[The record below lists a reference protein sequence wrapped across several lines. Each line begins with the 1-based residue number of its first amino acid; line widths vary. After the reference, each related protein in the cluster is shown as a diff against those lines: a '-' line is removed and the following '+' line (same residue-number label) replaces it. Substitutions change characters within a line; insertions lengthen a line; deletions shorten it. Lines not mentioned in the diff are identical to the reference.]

1 VSGRREQ
8 SRGIVPAEGNFEEH
22 PYFRVGDRNAGT
34 GIMQFE
40 NQLRTKDGNV
50 MQQSWV
56 VRAAHGRGLPGRYD
70 QDVYV
75 ALMQLIDAKGLPED
89 GWVSFSVY
97 ELVELM
103 GKQHSGREYGQVR
116 ESLQRLAT
124 TSIESK
130 NAFYHKGRKAY
141 ISDAFSLLTEARLA
155 EYEGIA
161 GERRDRNRVHLSQ
174 YFVESYRA
182 NYLKHIDAGFYFSL
196 SSPIAKRLYRLVD
209 KKRGG
214 RKSWEVELFSLKSRI
229 PLSDYKYVS
238 KIKEKLAPAHDELT
252 TKGFLKGVSY
262 RQNDAGQEYAAY
274 EITEDFHARRAAVTS
289 RSLSADELFCV
300 QRLQAE
306 GMACETAEELVA
318 SHGTARIMHYV
329 EALPHQKNIRNPAG
343 WLRKAIENNYELD
356 MPPALFDPTR
366 DELLPPDPE
375 DLRGGETLEADP
387 AKGTAAQPLSRLQP
401 DPAAEEVW
409 QGIVAQLE
417 DEENGIDGSSA
428 RIWFGDSFGTALLD
442 RTLTVAVPNPFA
454 KEYIETRFASML
466 EEALTGRLGED
477 AELEMIVGERVD
489 ERAGRRIRT

>member
-1 VSGRREQ
+1 LSVRKEQ

-34 GIMQFE
+34 GIMHFE
-40 NQLRTKDGNV
+40 NELRTRDGNV

-75 ALMQLIDAKGLPED
+75 ALMQLLDAKGLPAD

-103 GKQHSGREYGQVR
+103 GKRHSGREYGQVR

-141 ISDAFSLLTEARLA
+141 ISDTFSLLTEVKLA

-161 GERRDRNRVHLSQ
+161 GERKDRNRVHLSQ
-174 YFVESYRA
+174 YFVDSYRA
-182 NYLKHIDAGFYFSL
+182 NYLKHIDARFYWSL

-214 RKSWEVELFSLKSRI
+214 RRSWEVELFSLRSRI
-229 PLSDYKYVS
+229 PLSDYKYAS
-238 KIKEKLAPAHDELT
+238 KVKEKLAPAHEELV
-252 TKGFLKGVSY
+252 TKGFLKSVAY
-262 RQNDAGQEYAAY
+262 RKNEGGQEYATY
-274 EITEDFHARRAAVTS
+274 EITEDFHERRVAATW
-289 RSLSADELFCV
+289 RSLSPEELFCV

-306 GMACETAEELVA
+306 GMASETAEDLVA
-318 SHGTARIMHYV
+318 TYGPGRVMHYV
-329 EALPHQKNIRNPAG
+329 EALPNQRNIRNPAG
-343 WLRKAIENNYELD
+343 WLRKAIESNYELD
-356 MPPALFDPTR
+356 MPPALFNPSH

-375 DLRGGETLEADP
+375 TFRGEESPDSTRSTPAPPPPVRLR
-387 AKGTAAQPLSRLQP
+387 P

-409 QGIVAQLE
+409 EGVMADVQ
-417 DEENGIDGSSA
+417 DGIDGSA
-428 RIWFGDSFGTALLD
+428 LRIWFKGSFGTALEGH
-442 RTLTVAVPNPFA
+442 TLTVAVPNPFA
-454 KEYIETRFASML
+454 KEYIESRFGGLL
-466 EEALTGRLGED
+466 EEALTSRVGDDPRLEVV
-477 AELEMIVGERVD
+477 VGERAE
-489 ERAGRRIRT
+489 ERAGQRA